1 MADLVLMLVDLE
13 ELKQFSKDQGALE
26 ANDLNHWDTNFWSER
41 LSESKYEINEVGSL
55 SLSLPP
61 SSLKCI
67 LQFAIP
73 MAFSIA
79 NS

>member
-13 ELKQFSKDQGALE
+13 EMKQFSKDQGALE
-26 ANDLNHWDTNFWSER
+26 ANDLNHWDINFWSER

-55 SLSLPP
+55 SLPP
-61 SSLKCI
+61 SSLKCV

-79 NS
+79 NA